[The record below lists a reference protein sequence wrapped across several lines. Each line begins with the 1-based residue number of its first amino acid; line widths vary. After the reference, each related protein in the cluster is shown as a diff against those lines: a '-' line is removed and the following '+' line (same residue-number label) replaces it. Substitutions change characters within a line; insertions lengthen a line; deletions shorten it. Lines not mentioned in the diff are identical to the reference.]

1 MIIITILVKQT
12 QNKKV
17 TLLYINKIIAKK
29 THCSVGKKNPIQLTL
44 QAQIVWLVLRP
55 NPGSSLKKDLSTP
68 DPEALVISFAFSSL
82 LLQL

>member
-29 THCSVGKKNPIQLTL
+29 THCSVGKKKPNSAYFTSSDRLAGSPSESRVQSEEGLINP
-44 QAQIVWLVLRP
+44 
-55 NPGSSLKKDLSTP
+55 
-68 DPEALVISFAFSSL
+68 
-82 LLQL
+82 